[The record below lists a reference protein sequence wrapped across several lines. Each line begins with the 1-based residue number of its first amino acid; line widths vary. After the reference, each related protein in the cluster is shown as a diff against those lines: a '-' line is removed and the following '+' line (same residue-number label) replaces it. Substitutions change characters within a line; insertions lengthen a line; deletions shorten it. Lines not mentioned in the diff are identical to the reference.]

1 LLGIVNYFNTE
12 FYILKKLIIILV
24 ILLTY
29 SVTKAQVKYVNE
41 FLNIGVGAEAFGKGN
56 AHIAGVQ
63 DVTAGYWNPSQLV
76 YLENNLEVGLMH
88 SEYFA
93 GLAAYDYGSVGFNID
108 DKTAM
113 GVTFMR
119 FGVDD
124 IPNTL
129 DLVDANG
136 NFNFD
141 RISTFSSTD
150 NAILISY
157 ARKTKVE
164 GLSLGGN
171 TKLLYRRVGSFA
183 NAYGFGFDFSGTYI
197 KNNWRFA
204 AVMRDAIGTFSAWR
218 FNTDDLE
225 EVFLRTGNEIPAN
238 SIETA
243 VPRLILGSSYNYK
256 IDEDFAVSPEINL
269 DITFDGKR
277 NVLLKTDFASADI
290 RFGLQANY
298 RKLIFL
304 RMGIQNIQ
312 QEQFISGKQQ
322 TTFQPNI
329 GLGFRLK
336 KVAIDYAL
344 TDIANQSAALYSHV
358 FSLRIGINKR
368 Q

>member
-1 LLGIVNYFNTE
+1 MV
-12 FYILKKLIIILV
+12 LKKLFTIIL
-24 ILLTY
+24 IIFF
-29 SVTKAQVKYVNE
+29 SFGSIAQVKYVNE
-41 FLNIGVGAEAFGKGN
+41 FLNIGVGAGAFGKGN
-56 AHIAGVQ
+56 AHIANVQ

-76 YLENNLEVGLMH
+76 YIENKLEVGLMH

-93 GLAAYDYGSVGFNID
+93 GLAAYDYGSVAFKVDG
-108 DKTAM
+108 KSAM

-141 RISTFSSTD
+141 RISKFSSTD
-150 NAILISY
+150 NALLISY
-157 ARKTKVE
+157 ARKTKIE

-171 TKLLYRRVGSFA
+171 TKLIYRRVGSFA
-183 NAYGFGFDFSGTYI
+183 NAYGFGFDFSGTYV

-204 AVMRDAIGTFSAWR
+204 AVMRDAIRTFSAWR
-218 FNTDDLE
+218 YNTEDLE
-225 EVFLRTGNEIPAN
+225 EVFLRTGNEIPTN

-256 IDEDFAVSPEINL
+256 IDEDFSVAPEVNL
-269 DITFDGKR
+269 DITLDGKR
-277 NVLLKTDFASADI
+277 NVLLKTEFASADVRI
-290 RFGLQANY
+290 GVAANY
-298 RKLIFL
+298 RKLIYL

-312 QEQFISGKQQ
+312 QEKFITGEQQ